1 MKKKILCLVLAITL
15 VGSAVA
21 FFVWGKVGNSYPY
34 AKRDMSK
41 YITIASTDFVRNLYT
56 GKTSPD
62 EVTADD
68 VKYAI
73 AKALAEKQEK
83 GDVGVIELFDTLY
96 VKYYGTI
103 DDNGNVKIV
112 TKTSAL
118 DPEVNTTVQV
128 GSDSDFARL
137 LEAYLIGRDA
147 SKTAYRAFT
156 KGAVL
161 KGDKIRFEYKK
172 NGASDDAWKNLTAT
186 VKGDTFLDT
195 IAEGL
200 TAKFLEKM
208 AAGEAKIDTALEL
221 TLGDDTYSITVNYA
235 LRDKIVGGGV
245 QDGDTVNFLYYEV
258 TVGNEGTETEGK
270 GTTYSE
276 VLSDKLD
283 ETFGAGF
290 YAALKAMTIGEKSD
304 TFTTTKT
311 EDGNEVTKNYRVL
324 IEYAEGREDTS
335 ALEDGQLEKA
345 ENYLTFEKQYAVDAD
360 IKDESVKDGE
370 SLAGKTVKY
379 YIAVTNV
386 KSVDY
391 NYETITG
398 KLKFEAEKDSKLS
411 AYFEAYEAY
420 NKAKGEYEDAKALTG
435 DKEKTEEELAG
446 LENAMNS
453 AKEAFDTAE
462 SEYLDSLE
470 AEDGSRLADYK
481 AAYKAFAAAEKNLAE
496 AKEDESTTEEKLVEL
511 ETAVTEAK
519 EMLESTLLAYARSED
534 VLSED
539 VTLLDLA
546 AISGY
551 REQKEE
557 EVEEDKKDKFSYAV
571 AKEVWNALLEQV
583 KDGVKYPS
591 RAVKVAYRGLIDEW
605 KSKYYENRDKEPY
618 SQYSTFKSYL
628 KQSAYAGKDYKAE
641 LTSEAQ
647 QIVLEKMV
655 LYRLVE
661 LYDVTLN
668 ETQEMMIKFYTMYMD
683 KNYCEEVRAAYLF
696 DNVMQKIAEQVCP
709 AIADTDAD

>member
-1 MKKKILCLVLAITL
+1 MKKKILCLVLAIAL
-15 VGSAVA
+15 VGAAVG
-21 FFVWGKVGNSYPY
+21 FFVWEKVGNSYPY

-41 YITIASTDFVRNLYT
+41 YITIESTDFVRNLYT

-118 DPEVNTTVQV
+118 DPKVDTTVQI
-128 GSDSDFARL
+128 GSDSDLARL
-137 LEAYLIGRDA
+137 FETYLIGRDA
-147 SKTAYRAFT
+147 SDTAYRAFT
-156 KGAVL
+156 EGKVL

-195 IAEGL
+195 VAEGL
-200 TAKFLEKM
+200 TAKYLEKM
-208 AAGEAKIDTALEL
+208 AAGEAKIDVATEL

-245 QDGDTVNFLYYEV
+245 QEGDTVNFIYYEV
-258 TVGNEGTETEGK
+258 TVTDESETEGK
-270 GTTYSE
+270 GMTYSE
-276 VLSDKLD
+276 VLTDKLD
-283 ETFGAGF
+283 DTFGKGF

-304 TFTTTKT
+304 TFTTKPK
-311 EDGNEVTKNYRVL
+311 DGNEVTKNYRVL

-446 LENAMNS
+446 LENAMNT

-470 AEDGSRLADYK
+470 AEEGSRLADYK
-481 AAYKAFAAAEKNLAE
+481 NAYKALAEAEKNLAE
-496 AKEDESTTEEKLVEL
+496 AKEDETKTEEELAEL
-511 ETAVTEAK
+511 ETAVTDAK
-519 EMLESTLLAYARSED
+519 EMLESTLIAYARAED
-534 VLSED
+534 VIAED
-539 VTLLDLA
+539 VTFLDLA
-546 AISGY
+546 AINGY
-551 REQKEE
+551 REQIKEE
-557 EVEEDKKDKFSYAV
+557 VKEDKEDKFSYAV

-583 KDGVKYPS
+583 KDSAKYPS
-591 RAVKVAYRGLIDEW
+591 RAVKVAYRGLIDEH
-605 KSKYYENRDKEPY
+605 KSNYYENRDKKPY
-618 SQYSTFKSYL
+618 SEYSTFKSYL

-641 LTSEAQ
+641 LTSEAE

-661 LYDVTLN
+661 LYDVTL
-668 ETQEMMIKFYTMYMD
+668 TQSQEMMMNFYTMYMD
-683 KNYCEEVRAAYLF
+683 ENYCDEVRAAYLF

-709 AIADTDAD
+709 AIADAD